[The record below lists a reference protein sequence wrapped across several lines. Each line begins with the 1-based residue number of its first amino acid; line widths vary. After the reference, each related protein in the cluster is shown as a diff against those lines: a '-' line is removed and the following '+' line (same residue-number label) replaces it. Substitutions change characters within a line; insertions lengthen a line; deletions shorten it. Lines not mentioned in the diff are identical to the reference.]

1 MIGAYEKTVE
11 RRKRCCTSW
20 QRFSNRALVLETVR
34 TPEGG
39 KEGRR
44 LLPFKPGESY
54 RTEWVS
60 ESVLQTKSEEE
71 EDLQQQPALQKS
83 STSSSSKSERTL
95 EDVLRRRERRNDAVC
110 LWLTDWMTGSSVCC
124 DTCRLIVVIENS
136 SRGKY
141 VYFRDNFCFRVSEK
155 ISIHQGLWFCK
166 PVVVRVLLLLPRCRE
181 EREIYR

>member
-1 MIGAYEKTVE
+1 MLYFLTKILKPSV
-11 RRKRCCTSW
+11 
-20 QRFSNRALVLETVR
+20 VLETVR
-34 TPEGG
+34 TLEGG

-44 LLPFKPGESY
+44 VLPFKPGESY

-71 EDLQQQPALQKS
+71 EDLQQPALQKS
-83 STSSSSKSERTL
+83 TTTTSSKSERTL
-95 EDVLRRRERRNDAVC
+95 EDSGGGKCGTTQSVSD
-110 LWLTDWMTGSSVCC
+110 WLTDWMTGSSVCC

-141 VYFRDNFCFRVSEK
+141 VYFRDN
-155 ISIHQGLWFCK
+155 QGLWFCK
-166 PVVVRVLLLLPRCRE
+166 TVVVGVLVLLLRCRE